1 MNMKK
6 EQSFFIEVFGD
17 YPLIRVLDFLLTFR
31 EFDYPLREIARNS
44 SVGWSTIHSFWYRL
58 VEMGIVIQTRQVGRA
73 KLYKL
78 NIKNPVVQEL
88 IRLDN
93 MITKHFTDVILKK
106 EEAVK

>member
-1 MNMKK
+1 
-6 EQSFFIEVFGD
+6 
-17 YPLIRVLDFLLTFR
+17 
-31 EFDYPLREIARNS
+31 
-44 SVGWSTIHSFWYRL
+44 
-58 VEMGIVIQTRQVGRA
+58 MGIVIQTRQVGRA